1 MARGIETLAGPVS
14 ENDVI
19 MRENE
24 APVGAAALMNKQ
36 VRKNVPGFYKLP
48 SQEDETPGYMKAAEA
63 GVDQDMAQMDTINNM
78 AGALMRQGVDA
89 SGMNPAQIIML
100 YEQLMGSMSQDAD
113 QFGVTDAGDMLNEMA
128 PDGEKLAYID
138 EEEAGILS
146 MLGGSG
152 EFDPLTGIP
161 SFKRKRTRDQRK
173 ADNIRNETQRR
184 INQGDTSSY
193 VQRQIDRNPG
203 QFTNI
208 ENVTQQDSSGTESQ
222 KEIRRK
228 AEQSY
233 LGGQPYKSKKS
244 LQPEQS
250 FKDKVTNSV
259 MDFFNLNREDVP
271 GSEPINAEKTN
282 KLNQILN
289 KYEKPP
295 NYFSGI
301 PGPFTFGKGMV
312 DSITAGKYRR
322 PETQKSGSSTQTL
335 EDDERGLTLSGLED
349 ALREEG
355 LFGDFKA
362 TKPREFYEMFGAPQ
376 TTGGLKDFGQS
387 RILDIDG
394 KTDAQ
399 GNVIQ
404 KALTGEDRKEAI
416 RYNNAIYNA
425 RDAGRDGNNNNL
437 SNISSPGFNT
447 PGMETTPGVVPKKDA
462 YKFNVGG
469 TMPYTDAKYTGGKE
483 MQVPIGKRMQLD
495 EAGKMKTAP
504 ASAADM
510 MKYATVGG
518 YNQLEDFNN
527 YINRRRK
534 FLGEEEPEY
543 FDEEGNVIMTGMGA

>member
-1 MARGIETLAGPVS
+1 
-14 ENDVI
+14 
-19 MRENE
+19 
-24 APVGAAALMNKQ
+24 
-36 VRKNVPGFYKLP
+36 
-48 SQEDETPGYMKAAEA
+48 
-63 GVDQDMAQMDTINNM
+63 
-78 AGALMRQGVDA
+78 
-89 SGMNPAQIIML
+89 
-100 YEQLMGSMSQDAD
+100 
-113 QFGVTDAGDMLNEMA
+113 
-128 PDGEKLAYID
+128 
-138 EEEAGILS
+138 
-146 MLGGSG
+146 
-152 EFDPLTGIP
+152 
-161 SFKRKRTRDQRK
+161 
-173 ADNIRNETQRR
+173 
-184 INQGDTSSY
+184 
-193 VQRQIDRNPG
+193 
-203 QFTNI
+203 
-208 ENVTQQDSSGTESQ
+208 
-222 KEIRRK
+222 
-228 AEQSY
+228 
-233 LGGQPYKSKKS
+233 
-244 LQPEQS
+244 
-250 FKDKVTNSV
+250 
-259 MDFFNLNREDVP
+259 
-271 GSEPINAEKTN
+271 
-282 KLNQILN
+282 
-289 KYEKPP
+289 
-295 NYFSGI
+295 
-301 PGPFTFGKGMV
+301 
-312 DSITAGKYRR
+312 
-322 PETQKSGSSTQTL
+322 
-335 EDDERGLTLSGLED
+335 
-349 ALREEG
+349 
-355 LFGDFKA
+355 
-362 TKPREFYEMFGAPQ
+362 MFGAPQ